1 MTRIIHTGRMGHS
14 RDEKTRNHDR
24 IVEVAAQAVRE
35 GGTAGPGV
43 AEIMKKAGL
52 THGGFYKH
60 FDSRDDLVAAAVEQ
74 ALDEGERALVGLTEG
89 AADPLG
95 AFVDWYV
102 SAAHRDDP
110 GHGCAV
116 AALGADMPRAGE
128 AVQSSYRAQV
138 ERYLAHLEAMIGG
151 EDARRSAIAAL
162 AALVGGVLVARA
174 VGDSPLSDE
183 ILAGVRAAVKGEAT

>member
-1 MTRIIHTGRMGHS
+1 MGHS

-43 AEIMKKAGL
+43 AEIMQKAGL

-60 FDSRDDLVAAAVEQ
+60 FDSRDELVASAVDR
-74 ALDEGERALVGLTEG
+74 ALADGERAMIQLTDG
-89 AADPLG
+89 VADPL
-95 AFVDWYV
+95 ASFVDWYV
-102 SAAHRDDP
+102 SADHRDDP

-116 AALGADMPRAGE
+116 VALGADVPRAGE
-128 AVQSSYRAQV
+128 AVRSAYRAQV
-138 ERYLAHLEAMIGG
+138 ERYLSHLEELIGG
-151 EDARRSAIAAL
+151 DDARRSAITAL

-174 VGDSPLSDE
+174 LGNSPLSDE
-183 ILAGVRAAVKGEAT
+183 ILAGVRAAVNDQSF